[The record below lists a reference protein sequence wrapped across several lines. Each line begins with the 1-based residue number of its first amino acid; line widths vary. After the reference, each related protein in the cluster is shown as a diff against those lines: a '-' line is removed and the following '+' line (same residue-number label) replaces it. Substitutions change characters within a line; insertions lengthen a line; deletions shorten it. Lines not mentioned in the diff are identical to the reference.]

1 MKIPR
6 WVGVTAGVALVGAG
20 LVTALLLNT
29 DVPSPGVS
37 AAAPAGQPVAADDAV
52 QRALH
57 AGKPTVAEFGAN
69 ACAQCR
75 EMKPVLE
82 ALRREHGERIA
93 VVNVDLI
100 AQREHNYIGRYGI
113 QLMPTQIFFDAQGRE
128 IGRNLGKLSGA
139 EILARLQVQGAPA
152 VPPTP
157 AAPPQGVG
165 SSL

>member
-1 MKIPR
+1 MKITR
-6 WVGVTAGVALVGAG
+6 WVAVTGSVALVGAG
-20 LVTALLLNT
+20 LLTALVLNT
-29 DVPSPGVS
+29 ELP
-37 AAAPAGQPVAADDAV
+37 APVVAGATTAGQPDTADDAV
-52 QRALH
+52 QHALR

-69 ACAQCR
+69 ACVQCR

-100 AQREHNYIGRYGI
+100 AQKEANYIQRYRI

-128 IGRNLGKLSGA
+128 IGRNLGKLSGE
-139 EILARLQVQGAPA
+139 EILARLLVPGAPS
-152 VPPTP
+152 VQPP
-157 AAPPQGVG
+157 AAQRATAG

>member
-1 MKIPR
+1 MKIAR
-6 WVGVTAGVALVGAG
+6 WLGVTAGVALVGAG
-20 LVTALLLNT
+20 LVTALVLNT
-29 DVPSPGVS
+29 EVPATTVS
-37 AAAPAGQPVAADDAV
+37 AAAPAGQPAAADDVV
-52 QRALH
+52 QRALR

-100 AQREHNYIGRYGI
+100 AQKEANYIQRYGI

-128 IGRNLGKLSGA
+128 IGRNLGKLSGE
-139 EILARLQVQGAPA
+139 EILARLQLKRASAMQPPSAQPA
-152 VPPTP
+152 T
-157 AAPPQGVG
+157 GRG
-165 SSL
+165 SL